1 MKKIS
6 SPPRV
11 ILTTRKKLFLQ
22 NITLVQNTLVKGRFS
37 FCTTATDIYLT
48 TSGIK
53 DSLSNGR
60 VAASTRSPLIGCLI
74 SQVAKVAANE
84 ILDIAHVLILQSRA
98 QIYVRLSELVGP
110 LALFSLAVGE
120 ICLLE
125 R

>member
-1 MKKIS
+1 MLTKAHDPTPQSGTFSFRLILLIVNNSKKKFQSKIS
-6 SPPRV
+6 
-11 ILTTRKKLFLQ
+11 KK
-22 NITLVQNTLVKGRFS
+22 
-37 FCTTATDIYLT
+37 
-48 TSGIK
+48 
-53 DSLSNGR
+53 NGR

>member
-1 MKKIS
+1 MKLGLRKGYTHKKTLYLKIA
-6 SPPRV
+6 P
-11 ILTTRKKLFLQ
+11 
-22 NITLVQNTLVKGRFS
+22 
-37 FCTTATDIYLT
+37 
-48 TSGIK
+48 
-53 DSLSNGR
+53 GR

-120 ICLLE
+120 ICRRLYLFC
-125 R
+125 